1 MINLSNEARDKI
13 KNVLADKPG
22 MLPRIA
28 LKKSGCAGTM
38 LVLTIG
44 SKEADDSIV
53 EASGISFV
61 ISQDALCFAK
71 DISIYV
77 QSGLGGEVVVKN
89 NLAVKKCKCGKSF
102 SSSEKQ

>member
-38 LVLTIG
+38 LVLAVG

-53 EASGISFV
+53 EASGISFA
-61 ISQDALCFAK
+61 ISKGALCFAK
-71 DISIYV
+71 DISIYE
-77 QSGLGGEVVVKN
+77 SGLGGEVVVKN